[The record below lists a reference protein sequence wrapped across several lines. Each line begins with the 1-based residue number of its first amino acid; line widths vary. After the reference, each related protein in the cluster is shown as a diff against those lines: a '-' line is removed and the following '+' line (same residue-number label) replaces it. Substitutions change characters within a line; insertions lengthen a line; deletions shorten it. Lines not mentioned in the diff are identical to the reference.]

1 MLYWA
6 RWTCDRDSASEAM
19 RTPTARDRVNSQSAS
34 FSLPN
39 LPRPIGEQVVNSGHK
54 AYGTATAVCHTAS
67 WLAPNDHLAT
77 IVCPPSCD
85 ITIIG
90 RLSGNEGMPPVCSAP
105 ATTGQCLCVQL
116 CRSSSRPTGTR
127 GGTKCG
133 TLQVKKPLPE
143 GKQTPALL
151 DRYVS
156 LQVQLTKS
164 DRVIEG
170 QYFIGNWYHRT
181 VTSCKRHRQP
191 GVIFNER
198 IENFFTVQRCIAPP
212 VLVNRSIITV
222 GDVPESQDSC

>member
-19 RTPTARDRVNSQSAS
+19 RTLTARDRVNSQSAS

-85 ITIIG
+85 ITITG

-127 GGTKCG
+127 GGTKRG

-156 LQVQLTKS
+156 LQVQQRVMIPDELGC
-164 DRVIEG
+164 VIEEESI
-170 QYFIGNWYHRT
+170 FENEIGRGDYSGCGHVHLRPAATKPSNAH
-181 VTSCKRHRQP
+181 Q
-191 GVIFNER
+191 
-198 IENFFTVQRCIAPP
+198 VQAS
-212 VLVNRSIITV
+212 LVAV
-222 GDVPESQDSC
+222 GILFDN